1 MIKKQFRS
9 KKILGS
15 YPYLTVMFS
24 ITLSMIVLGL
34 LGLILSHAQKL
45 TFLVKETIEVNV
57 FLKNE
62 MNDSDSLR
70 NVFYETI
77 SRRNY
82 VLHKNNKPQ
91 ITYTS
96 KEQAKVKFIETY
108 GEDFT
113 KVLDEN
119 PLYASYAVKIKSEYS
134 DSLNMK
140 KIAEQLSAFDGVK
153 EAYYQEALI
162 NKINKNIKTVSLVLA
177 VLGGILLL
185 ASVFLINNTIKLA
198 LYSQRFL
205 IRSMQLVGATRWFIQ
220 RPFLWRSMFQGF
232 ISGVLAATILYVLMH
247 VAYTELR
254 ELNELRQENHHY
266 YIYGGLIML
275 GTMIGFLS
283 SYRAVSAYLKLSLD
297 ELY

>member
-1 MIKKQFRS
+1 MAKKHFKN
-9 KKILGS
+9 KKVLGS
-15 YPYLTVMFS
+15 YPYMTVMFS
-24 ITLSMIVLGL
+24 ITLSMVVVGL

-45 TFLVKETIEVNV
+45 SFIVKESIEVNV

-62 MNDSDSLR
+62 MNDSMR
-70 NVFYETI
+70 TVFYETI

-82 VLHKNNKPQ
+82 VLKKNAKPQ
-91 ITYTS
+91 IFYTS
-96 KEQAKVKFIETY
+96 KEEAKDKFIETY

-113 KVLDEN
+113 KVLDDN
-119 PLYASYAVKIKSEYS
+119 PLYASYAVKIRPEYS

-140 KIAEQLSAFDGVK
+140 KIAEQLSLFDGVK
-153 EAYYQEALI
+153 EAFYQEALI
-162 NKINKNIKTVSLVLA
+162 NKINKNIKTVSMVLA

-185 ASVFLINNTIKLA
+185 ASIFLINNTIKLA

-232 ISGVLAATILYVLMH
+232 ISGLIAAGSLYVLMH
-247 VAYTELR
+247 FAYIELK
-254 ELNELRQENHHY
+254 ELNELRQESHLY
-266 YIYGGLIML
+266 YIFGGLIVL
-275 GTMIGFLS
+275 GTMIGFFS
-283 SYRAVSAYLKLSLD
+283 SYRAIRAYLKLSLD